1 MSILR
6 QLSLSD
12 TIYRPLKQLGLSILC
27 QKKKKKE
34 GERSDHVVS
43 PVVS

>member
-27 QKKKKKE
+27 QKKKKE

>member
-12 TIYRPLKQLGLSILC
+12 TIYRPLKQLEVFRSFVKK
-27 QKKKKKE
+27 KKKKKE
-34 GERSDHVVS
+34 KGLIT
-43 PVVS
+43 